1 MPQPLFQTTACPP
14 HNAGIDSAAMY
25 TIGRTMFET
34 DRLTPE
40 HAARCNA
47 MDEVWVPTAFHK
59 VRLPQMSSHMSALVA
74 VLRIAPVCRP
84 HVACCYILCWHPSTP
99 AS

>member
-1 MPQPLFQTTACPP
+1 VPQPLFQTTACPP

-59 VRLPQMSSHMSALVA
+59 VRLPQLSYHIPAAVEFPYCAGVPHPCCTLFSTLYWHSA
-74 VLRIAPVCRP
+74 
-84 HVACCYILCWHPSTP
+84 TP